1 MGLEFR
7 RRDYRAEELAHSLQ
21 RAPADTHPLSSS
33 SLPLQLKVEEC
44 ESEKDDFC
52 DPLRVSDGS
61 MAVSS
66 SNVDCEDVSTEAT
79 APSQLKT
86 TKGWISYKK
95 MLMQRFPVPKRSPM
109 SVASGVHLKGSKA
122 IEKSAKDLHS
132 GGLDDD
138 KNFDDEDVKVISQ
151 QEHLSKL
158 HGLKDE
164 INQYWCAGDHVT
176 SLRLSIKASV
186 PAVRSLMDSS
196 AIQIYPTLFVLATDI
211 MDMLGDLVW
220 NRIKEK
226 AEITEGRCSV
236 TRICFFRLK
245 TSMLV
250 IYALMPKR
258 PAITGSAKL
267 DLFGSY
273 FLACESSASLIVSGI
288 QYHQDD
294 SVTLTAV
301 YHYLELALLP
311 CWRFLH
317 DHPETILKRLV
328 EMTRGIADPLASAYC
343 RLYLAQCSQRL
354 SQHDTGFLIACI
366 NDLKLVLVRLTP
378 ARETVN
384 GNLSGNSQLLLAL
397 VEPAIE
403 YIIKCLFKDLKKM
416 EISKMLLAL
425 GLSSN
430 LSILS
435 KNHSCI
441 SVVLHHIL
449 KELPV
454 EYICSNA
461 VELLHL
467 IEITDDRSFDQIY
480 SSLQS
485 LNFNLLGHRLCE
497 LVPQVSNVYLLI
509 DKFIQVLSCCANLH
523 AYLMLA
529 DAYLDIILENHLGK
543 LLNVILDGILERV
556 RDERIGENE
565 LVILQSVFL
574 KILTHFGDI
583 EKILALNHFMDIL
596 DMMHGSAR
604 NSINMHIL
612 NMATRL
618 NFCMSCA
625 AYSVE
630 LVNKLLPRNGQ
641 IQDPIIIEVLLEVA
655 QALYNGLDFSN
666 MRKDEYQHP
675 SRLIS
680 RFVYM
685 VDHGIEVESHLR
697 FLAQCRGAF
706 SSINEL
712 QENLVHSSNNLA
724 IRAMRDENS
733 SISFVKSCLAF
744 NEVTIPAIPAN
755 LRQLNLY
762 IETAEVALLGG
773 FVSHLDGLLNAAV
786 NCLEMIDPVN
796 VMQMAEDG
804 DEAISLLCK
813 LCGMLV
819 MVPEPEVAYIPKRL
833 LSFLN
838 SQAWILPRMKAR
850 IFSAIVFLSAAQS
863 QNQLLYHAV
872 SGKVICNYQLFVG
885 FPSDHQELLSLSRIA
900 LQGIVNCVM
909 QESSKERGKL
919 ALESCNCV
927 ASSFMVSD
935 ETLEACSKLVEI
947 AKSCYSADDKFL
959 QSTLKFLNASQF
971 HL

>member
-1 MGLEFR
+1 
-7 RRDYRAEELAHSLQ
+7 
-21 RAPADTHPLSSS
+21 
-33 SLPLQLKVEEC
+33 
-44 ESEKDDFC
+44 
-52 DPLRVSDGS
+52 
-61 MAVSS
+61 
-66 SNVDCEDVSTEAT
+66 
-79 APSQLKT
+79 
-86 TKGWISYKK
+86 
-95 MLMQRFPVPKRSPM
+95 
-109 SVASGVHLKGSKA
+109 
-122 IEKSAKDLHS
+122 
-132 GGLDDD
+132 
-138 KNFDDEDVKVISQ
+138 
-151 QEHLSKL
+151 
-158 HGLKDE
+158 
-164 INQYWCAGDHVT
+164 
-176 SLRLSIKASV
+176 
-186 PAVRSLMDSS
+186 MDSS

-226 AEITEGRCSV
+226 AEITEENFNAGD
-236 TRICFFRLK
+236 ICFDAKETCNNWFSK
-245 TSMLV
+245 V
-250 IYALMPKR
+250 
-258 PAITGSAKL
+258 GSIREL
-267 DLFGSY
+267 LPR
-273 FLACESSASLIVSGI
+273 I
-288 QYHQDD
+288 
-294 SVTLTAV
+294 
-301 YHYLELALLP
+301 YLELALLP

-317 DHPETILKRLV
+317 DHPENILKRLV

-384 GNLSGNSQLLLAL
+384 GNLSGNSQLLLTL

-461 VELLHL
+461 VELLQL
-467 IEITDDRSFDQIY
+467 IEITDDRSFD
-480 SSLQS
+480 QS

-497 LVPQVSNVYLLI
+497 LVSQVSNVQLLI

-529 DAYLDIILENHLGK
+529 DAYLDIILENHLDK

-583 EKILALNHFMDIL
+583 KKILALNHFIDIL
-596 DMMHGSAR
+596 DMMHGSTR

-612 NMATRL
+612 NMAT
-618 NFCMSCA
+618 
-625 AYSVE
+625 
-630 LVNKLLPRNGQ
+630 RNGQ

-724 IRAMRDENS
+724 IRAMRNGNS

-804 DEAISLLCK
+804 DEAISLICK
-813 LCGMLV
+813 LCGLLV
-819 MVPEPEVAYIPKRL
+819 MVPGGVEPEVTYIPQRL
-833 LSFLN
+833 LSLLN
-838 SQAWILPRMKAR
+838 SQAWILPRMKAK
-850 IFSAIVFLSAAQS
+850 IFSAFVFLSAAQS

-900 LQGIVNCVM
+900 LQGILNCVM
-909 QESSKERGKL
+909 QESSKTCDLQERGKL

>member
-33 SLPLQLKVEEC
+33 SLPLQVEEC

-176 SLRLSIKASV
+176 SLRLSIKA
-186 PAVRSLMDSS
+186 VRSLMDSS

-226 AEITEGRCSV
+226 AEITEENFNAGD
-236 TRICFFRLK
+236 ICFDAKETCNNWFSK
-245 TSMLV
+245 V
-250 IYALMPKR
+250 
-258 PAITGSAKL
+258 GSIREL
-267 DLFGSY
+267 LPR
-273 FLACESSASLIVSGI
+273 I
-288 QYHQDD
+288 
-294 SVTLTAV
+294 
-301 YHYLELALLP
+301 YLELALLP

-467 IEITDDRSFDQIY
+467 IEITDDRSFDQ
-480 SSLQS
+480 S

-497 LVPQVSNVYLLI
+497 LVP
-509 DKFIQVLSCCANLH
+509 QVLSCCANLH

-612 NMATRL
+612 NMAT
-618 NFCMSCA
+618 
-625 AYSVE
+625 
-630 LVNKLLPRNGQ
+630 RNGQ

>member
-7 RRDYRAEELAHSLQ
+7 RRDYRAEELALSLQ
-21 RAPADTHPLSSS
+21 RGRADTHPLSASS
-33 SLPLQLKVEEC
+33 SSSSHLQVEEC
-44 ESEKDDFC
+44 ESGKDDFC

-61 MAVSS
+61 TEMSS
-66 SNVDCEDVSTEAT
+66 SDVNREDACTEAT

-86 TKGWISYKK
+86 MKGWISYKK
-95 MLMQRFPVPKRSPM
+95 MLMQRFPVSKTSPM
-109 SVASGVHLKGSKA
+109 SVASGVHVKGTKA

-132 GGLDDD
+132 GELDDD
-138 KNFDDEDVKVISQ
+138 KIFDDKDVKGISQ

-158 HGLKDE
+158 HALKDE
-164 INQYWCAGDHVT
+164 INQYWCAGDRVT
-176 SLRLSIKASV
+176 SLRLSIK
-186 PAVRSLMDSS
+186 AVRSLMDSS

-226 AEITEGRCSV
+226 AEITEENFKADD
-236 TRICFFRLK
+236 ICFDAKETCNNWFSK
-245 TSMLV
+245 V
-250 IYALMPKR
+250 
-258 PAITGSAKL
+258 GSIREL
-267 DLFGSY
+267 LPR
-273 FLACESSASLIVSGI
+273 I
-288 QYHQDD
+288 
-294 SVTLTAV
+294 
-301 YHYLELALLP
+301 YLELALLP

-317 DHPETILKRLV
+317 DHPENILKRLV

-343 RLYLAQCSQRL
+343 RLYLAQCSLRL

-366 NDLKLVLVRLTP
+366 NDLKLVLARLTP

-384 GNLSGNSQLLLAL
+384 GNLYGNIELLLTL

-403 YIIKCLFKDLKKM
+403 YVIKCLFKDLKKM

-467 IEITDDRSFDQIY
+467 IEIIDDRSFD
-480 SSLQS
+480 QS

-497 LVPQVSNVYLLI
+497 LVSQVSNVHLLV
-509 DKFIQVLSCCANLH
+509 DKFIQVLSCHANLH

-529 DAYLDIILENHLGK
+529 DAYLDIILENHLGM

-583 EKILALNHFMDIL
+583 EKILALNHFADFL

-612 NMATRL
+612 NMAT
-618 NFCMSCA
+618 
-625 AYSVE
+625 
-630 LVNKLLPRNGQ
+630 RNGQ

-685 VDHGIEVESHLR
+685 VDHGMEVESHLR

-706 SSINEL
+706 SGINEL

-724 IRAMRDENS
+724 VKAMRNGNS
-733 SISFVKSCLAF
+733 SMSFVKSCLAF

-786 NCLEMIDPVN
+786 NCLQMIDPVN

-804 DEAISLLCK
+804 DEAISLICK
-813 LCGMLV
+813 LCGMSV
-819 MVPEPEVAYIPKRL
+819 MVPGGVEPEVAYIPKRL

-838 SQAWILPRMKAR
+838 SQSWILPRMKAK
-850 IFSAIVFLSAAQS
+850 ILSAIVFLSAALS
-863 QNQLLYHAV
+863 QNQLPYHAV

-885 FPSDHQELLSLSRIA
+885 FPSAHQELLSLSHIA

-927 ASSFMVSD
+927 ASSFMASD

-959 QSTLKFLNASQF
+959 QSTLKFLDASQF
-971 HL
+971 HLLCNSGPVG

>member
-33 SLPLQLKVEEC
+33 SLPLQVEEC

-176 SLRLSIKASV
+176 SLRLSIKA
-186 PAVRSLMDSS
+186 VRSLMDSS

-226 AEITEGRCSV
+226 AEITEENFNAGD
-236 TRICFFRLK
+236 ICFDAKETCNNWFSK
-245 TSMLV
+245 V
-250 IYALMPKR
+250 
-258 PAITGSAKL
+258 GSIREL
-267 DLFGSY
+267 LPR
-273 FLACESSASLIVSGI
+273 I
-288 QYHQDD
+288 
-294 SVTLTAV
+294 
-301 YHYLELALLP
+301 YLELALLP

-467 IEITDDRSFDQIY
+467 IEITDDRSFDQ
-480 SSLQS
+480 S

-612 NMATRL
+612 NMAT
-618 NFCMSCA
+618 
-625 AYSVE
+625 
-630 LVNKLLPRNGQ
+630 RNGQ

>member
-7 RRDYRAEELAHSLQ
+7 RRDYRAEELVHSLQ
-21 RAPADTHPLSSS
+21 RARADTHPLSASS
-33 SLPLQLKVEEC
+33 SPLQVEEC

-52 DPLRVSDGS
+52 DPLRVSDGLV
-61 MAVSS
+61 AVSS
-66 SNVDCEDVSTEAT
+66 SDVHREDVSTEAT

-95 MLMQRFPVPKRSPM
+95 MLMQRFPVSKTSPM
-109 SVASGVHLKGSKA
+109 SVQASGVHAKGSKA
-122 IEKSAKDLHS
+122 IEKSARDLHS

-164 INQYWCAGDHVT
+164 INQYWCAGDRVT
-176 SLRLSIKASV
+176 SLRLSIK
-186 PAVRSLMDSS
+186 AVRSLMDSS

-226 AEITEGRCSV
+226 AEITEENFNAGD
-236 TRICFFRLK
+236 ICFDAKETCNNWFSK
-245 TSMLV
+245 V
-250 IYALMPKR
+250 
-258 PAITGSAKL
+258 GSIREL
-267 DLFGSY
+267 LPR
-273 FLACESSASLIVSGI
+273 I
-288 QYHQDD
+288 
-294 SVTLTAV
+294 
-301 YHYLELALLP
+301 YLELALLP

-317 DHPETILKRLV
+317 DHPENILKRLV

-384 GNLSGNSQLLLAL
+384 GNLSGNSQLLLTL

-461 VELLHL
+461 VELLQL
-467 IEITDDRSFDQIY
+467 IEITDDRSFD
-480 SSLQS
+480 QS

-497 LVPQVSNVYLLI
+497 LVSQVSNVQLLI

-529 DAYLDIILENHLGK
+529 DAYLDIILENHLDK

-583 EKILALNHFMDIL
+583 KKILALNHFIDIL
-596 DMMHGSAR
+596 DMMHGSTR

-612 NMATRL
+612 NMAT
-618 NFCMSCA
+618 
-625 AYSVE
+625 
-630 LVNKLLPRNGQ
+630 RNGQ

-724 IRAMRDENS
+724 IRAMRNGNS

-804 DEAISLLCK
+804 DEAISLICK
-813 LCGMLV
+813 LCGLLV
-819 MVPEPEVAYIPKRL
+819 MVPGGVEPEVTYIPQRL
-833 LSFLN
+833 LSLLN
-838 SQAWILPRMKAR
+838 SQAWILPRMKAK
-850 IFSAIVFLSAAQS
+850 IFSAFVFLSAAQS

-900 LQGIVNCVM
+900 LQGILNCVM

>member
-7 RRDYRAEELAHSLQ
+7 RRDYRAEELVHSLQ
-21 RAPADTHPLSSS
+21 RARADTHPLSASS
-33 SLPLQLKVEEC
+33 SPLQVEEC

-52 DPLRVSDGS
+52 DPLRVSDGLV
-61 MAVSS
+61 AVSS
-66 SNVDCEDVSTEAT
+66 SDVHREDVSTEAT

-95 MLMQRFPVPKRSPM
+95 MLMQRFPVSKTSPM
-109 SVASGVHLKGSKA
+109 SVASGVHAKGSKA
-122 IEKSAKDLHS
+122 IEKSARDLHS

-164 INQYWCAGDHVT
+164 INQYWCAGDRVT
-176 SLRLSIKASV
+176 SLRLSIK
-186 PAVRSLMDSS
+186 AVRSLMDSS

-226 AEITEGRCSV
+226 AEITEENFNAGD
-236 TRICFFRLK
+236 ICFDAKETCNNWFSK
-245 TSMLV
+245 V
-250 IYALMPKR
+250 
-258 PAITGSAKL
+258 GSIREL
-267 DLFGSY
+267 LPR
-273 FLACESSASLIVSGI
+273 I
-288 QYHQDD
+288 
-294 SVTLTAV
+294 
-301 YHYLELALLP
+301 YLELALLP

-317 DHPETILKRLV
+317 DHPENILKRLV

-384 GNLSGNSQLLLAL
+384 GNLSGNSQLLLTL

-461 VELLHL
+461 VELLQL
-467 IEITDDRSFDQIY
+467 IEITDDRSFD
-480 SSLQS
+480 QS

-497 LVPQVSNVYLLI
+497 LVSQVSNVQLLI

-529 DAYLDIILENHLGK
+529 DAYLDIILENHLDK

-583 EKILALNHFMDIL
+583 KKILALNHFIDIL
-596 DMMHGSAR
+596 DMMHGSTR

-612 NMATRL
+612 NMAT
-618 NFCMSCA
+618 
-625 AYSVE
+625 
-630 LVNKLLPRNGQ
+630 RNGQ

-724 IRAMRDENS
+724 IRAMRNGNS

-804 DEAISLLCK
+804 DEAISLICK
-813 LCGMLV
+813 LCGLLV
-819 MVPEPEVAYIPKRL
+819 MVPGGVEPEVTYIPQRL
-833 LSFLN
+833 LSLLN
-838 SQAWILPRMKAR
+838 SQAWILPRMKAK
-850 IFSAIVFLSAAQS
+850 IFSAFVFLSAAQS

-900 LQGIVNCVM
+900 LQGILNCVM